1 MPPRTSTL
9 QFGRGPLR
17 AHAVVPLS
25 AKREVRA
32 EASRALNAMKVSW
45 LPVDQLRESQDA
57 QNSRR
62 AYDEGALN
70 ELAASIQEHGLLQP
84 ILVVT
89 EEDEYR
95 VVCGER
101 RRRASIRA
109 GLNEV
114 PCIVK
119 QHANEQTIFLWNLVE
134 NIQRVDLSAKEKVAA
149 IRQLAESGLGVRE
162 ISRGTGIS
170 PGTISKWIRIAD
182 KPSVVAALE
191 AGRLDIFR
199 AMQLAPIKDQG
210 DVDSLVAASPELS
223 RDEFEEEVRG
233 VSQRNTSRYCPDDGR
248 LADIDRKLS
257 LVRTITPIGRSHL
270 LRIRDAVDVLLAMTV
285 EASDTAS
292 VATGLHER
300 SAPVDDGSPAARLAA
315 SEYTAVA
322 PASGRSNRPRRQD

>member
-1 MPPRTSTL
+1 M
-9 QFGRGPLR
+9 
-17 AHAVVPLS
+17 VPLS

-57 QNSRR
+57 PARR
-62 AYDEGALN
+62 AYGEGALN

-89 EEDEYR
+89 EEDELR

-182 KPSVVAALE
+182 KPSVVAALKT
-191 AGRLDIFR
+191 GRLDIFR

-223 RDEFEEEVRG
+223 TGMSSRRRCG
-233 VSQRNTSRYCPDDGR
+233 VFPQRNTSRYTRTNGR

-270 LRIRDAVDVLLAMTV
+270 LRASAM
-285 EASDTAS
+285 
-292 VATGLHER
+292 R
-300 SAPVDDGSPAARLAA
+300 SMSCSP
-315 SEYTAVA
+315 
-322 PASGRSNRPRRQD
+322 